1 MSQSLRSLFP
11 VAFLLAGSIL
21 HGHAAQAASFDCRK
35 ATTARERMI
44 CADPELSKLDET
56 LDATYRADLSKL
68 DEVGATSIR
77 SDQQLWLKSLDVP
90 CLPVEGAGEGI
101 RACLHFRY
109 SERVYRLRH
118 AVLRNEDD
126 TMIYYV
132 DRSVPGQFDWYGPNR
147 VYESYVLH
155 YPQIDRPNAAE
166 LAWNERVA
174 KVPDPNLSCRGQ
186 ARMTAMYDVDID
198 VIHRGFVWATVSS
211 GVFSCTGGGVD
222 RPSFEHRV
230 SRSVTVLGLD
240 LRPAS
245 PEDVFRQD
253 RVGARSLTGL
263 SSRTSGNSVTRT
275 IATHPGFLSRSSTP
289 RRAIRRSGSS
299 PTVTAPSKVCS
310 SIFLAMITGAATGS
324 GSTVRG

>member
-1 MSQSLRSLFP
+1 
-11 VAFLLAGSIL
+11 
-21 HGHAAQAASFDCRK
+21 
-35 ATTARERMI
+35 MI

-90 CLPVEGAGEGI
+90 CLPVEGAGGGI

-132 DRSVPGQFDWYGPNR
+132 DRSVPGQFDWYGSNR
-147 VYESYVLH
+147 VYESYVVH

-174 KVPDPNLSCRGQ
+174 KAPDPNLSCRGQ

-198 VIHRGFVWATVSS
+198 VILRGFVWATGSS
-211 GVFSCTGGGVD
+211 DRFSCTGGGVD

-230 SRSVTVLGLD
+230 SRSVTVLGPD
-240 LRPAS
+240 LRPAG
-245 PEDVFRQD
+245 PEDVFR
-253 RVGARSLTGL
+253 
-263 SSRTSGNSVTRT
+263 
-275 IATHPGFLSRSSTP
+275 P
-289 RRAIRRSGSS
+289 
-299 PTVTAPSKVCS
+299 
-310 SIFLAMITGAATGS
+310 GS
-324 GSTVRG
+324 GWSAFLDRALVANVRQLGDEDGCDPSRLPVAVEHAAARDPTQWGFSYRDGSIEGMFVYLPGDDYGCRNGIRLDSSGLIPWKDLAPYLRPDIARALAAKSSW